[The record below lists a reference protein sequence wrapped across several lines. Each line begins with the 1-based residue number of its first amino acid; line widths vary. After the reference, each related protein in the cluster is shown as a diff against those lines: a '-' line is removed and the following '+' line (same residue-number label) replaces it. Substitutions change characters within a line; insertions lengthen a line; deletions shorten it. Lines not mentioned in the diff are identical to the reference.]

1 MRHTLVWRSW
11 QKAEETENIPLKCE
25 KQKLVRC
32 SKELSTV
39 NIRNGIWTY
48 SSVNMR
54 IGMEG
59 IADCFYDQKVCSSIV
74 KKS

>member
-1 MRHTLVWRSW
+1 MPEVRQISST
-11 QKAEETENIPLKCE
+11 CE
-25 KQKLVRC
+25 SRC
-32 SKELSTV
+32 SRYHQAYTQCCHITLFCVYGQILLKLES
-39 NIRNGIWTY
+39 GHM
-48 SSVNMR
+48 NMR